1 MTWEH
6 EVVILE
12 KNIRDLQKQLNQ
24 AHKRIATLVDQNR
37 SKDVSL
43 KAVGKIVDEELE
55 LVRLITNKNVSLKA
69 IGEIVEEELKYKK
82 PMYDQVPLKDIKE
95 IVRKETEAD
104 IDGIVS
110 L

>member
-1 MTWEH
+1 MTWQH

-24 AHKRIATLVDQNR
+24 AHKRIATLVDQNTSR
-37 SKDVSL
+37 
-43 KAVGKIVDEELE
+43 
-55 LVRLITNKNVSLKA
+55 NVSLKA
-69 IGEIVEEELKYKK
+69 IGKIVDEELKYKK

-95 IVRKETEAD
+95 IV
-104 IDGIVS
+104 S

>member
-24 AHKRIATLVDQNR
+24 AHKRIATLVDQNTSR
-37 SKDVSL
+37 
-43 KAVGKIVDEELE
+43 
-55 LVRLITNKNVSLKA
+55 NVSLKA
-69 IGEIVEEELKYKK
+69 IGRIVEEELKYKK
-82 PMYDQVPLKDIKE
+82 PMYDQVPLKSIKE
-95 IVRKETEAD
+95 IVSKE
-104 IDGIVS
+104 IVS

>member
-24 AHKRIATLVDQNR
+24 AHKRIATLVDQNT
-37 SKDVSL
+37 SKNVSL
-43 KAVGKIVDEELE
+43 KAISKIVDEELE
-55 LVRLITNKNVSLKA
+55 LVSLITNKDVGFKA
-69 IGEIVEEELKYKK
+69 IREIVS
-82 PMYDQVPLKDIKE
+82 KE
-95 IVRKETEAD
+95 IV
-104 IDGIVS
+104 S

>member
-1 MTWEH
+1 MTWQH

-24 AHKRIATLVDQNR
+24 AHKRIATLVDQNTSR
-37 SKDVSL
+37 N
-43 KAVGKIVDEELE
+43 G
-55 LVRLITNKNVSLKA
+55 SLKA
-69 IGEIVEEELKYKK
+69 IGKIVDEELKYKK

-95 IVRKETEAD
+95 IVSKE
-104 IDGIVS
+104 IVS

>member
-12 KNIRDLQKQLNQ
+12 KNVRDLQKQLNQ
-24 AHKRIATLVDQNR
+24 AHKRIATLVDQNTSR
-37 SKDVSL
+37 
-43 KAVGKIVDEELE
+43 
-55 LVRLITNKNVSLKA
+55 NVSLKA
-69 IGEIVEEELKYKK
+69 IGKIVDEELKYKK

-95 IVRKETEAD
+95 IVSKE
-104 IDGIVS
+104 IVS

>member
-1 MTWEH
+1 MTWQH

-24 AHKRIATLVDQNR
+24 AHKRIATLVDQNTSR
-37 SKDVSL
+37 
-43 KAVGKIVDEELE
+43 
-55 LVRLITNKNVSLKA
+55 NVSLKA
-69 IGEIVEEELKYKK
+69 IGKIVDEELKYKK

-95 IVRKETEAD
+95 IVSKE
-104 IDGIVS
+104 IVS

>member
-12 KNIRDLQKQLNQ
+12 KNVRDLQKQLNQ
-24 AHKRIATLVDQNR
+24 AHKRIKTLVDQNTR
-37 SKDVSL
+37 KNVSL
-43 KAVGKIVDEELE
+43 KAVGKIVDEELG
-55 LVRLITNKNVSLKA
+55 LVSLITNKEVGFKA
-69 IGEIVEEELKYKK
+69 
-82 PMYDQVPLKDIKE
+82 IKE

>member
-24 AHKRIATLVDQNR
+24 AHKRIKTLVDQNT
-37 SKDVSL
+37 S
-43 KAVGKIVDEELE
+43 
-55 LVRLITNKNVSLKA
+55 KNVSLKA

-82 PMYDQVPLKDIKE
+82 PMYDQVPLKSIKE
-95 IVRKETEAD
+95 IVSKE
-104 IDGIVS
+104 IVS

>member
-24 AHKRIATLVDQNR
+24 AHKRIATLVDQNTSR
-37 SKDVSL
+37 NVSL
-43 KAVGKIVDEELE
+43 KAIGKIVDEELE

-69 IGEIVEEELKYKK
+69 IGEIVDEELKYKK

-95 IVRKETEAD
+95 IVSKE
-104 IDGIVS
+104 IVS